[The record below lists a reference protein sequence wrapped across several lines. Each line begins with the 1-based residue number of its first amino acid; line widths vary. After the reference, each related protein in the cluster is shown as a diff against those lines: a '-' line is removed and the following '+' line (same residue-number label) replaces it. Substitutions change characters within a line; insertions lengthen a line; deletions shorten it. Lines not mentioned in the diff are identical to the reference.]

1 MLFAD
6 DTALASHTQ
15 EGLQRLIKH
24 PAHACKEF
32 GLTISLKKTKVMR
45 QDASEVPSISI
56 RDYTLEV
63 VEDFT
68 HLGSLISNNLSLEA
82 QIGKRNSKA
91 ASSVSRLS
99 KRVWENDK
107 LTMDTK
113 ILAYNNNSC
122 VLALTLWQR
131 NLDCLCLVRTSPR

>member
-24 PAHACKEF
+24 LAHACKEF

-82 QIGKRNSKA
+82 QIGKRNNKA
-91 ASSVSRLS
+91 AFAMS

-131 NLDCLCLVRTSPR
+131 NLDCLCLARTSPQ